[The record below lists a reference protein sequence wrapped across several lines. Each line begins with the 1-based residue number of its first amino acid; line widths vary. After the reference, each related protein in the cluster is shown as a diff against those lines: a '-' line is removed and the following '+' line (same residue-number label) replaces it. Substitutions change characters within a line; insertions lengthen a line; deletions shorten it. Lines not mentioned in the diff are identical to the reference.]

1 MFSFSS
7 GRSVDAD
14 HSLVFAGVSLRDRE
28 HD

>member
-7 GRSVDAD
+7 GRSVDAA
-14 HSLVFAGVSLRDRE
+14 HFLVFAGVSSRDHE